1 MFAIP
6 SYGKSFKHAGGRC
19 FINRAVERKAH
30 LHGLMQVSKGN
41 ELSNPREAI
50 IAPVHLWARCGMRQQ
65 RKCSNSKHQSA
76 AMRLLGDGRCSR
88 ACPELPR

>member
-1 MFAIP
+1 MDRSDRLIMFAIP

-50 IAPVHLWARCGMRQQ
+50 IAPESGICPA
-65 RKCSNSKHQSA
+65 SA
-76 AMRLLGDGRCSR
+76 ACRIIRLDIST
-88 ACPELPR
+88 